1 MGRRFV
7 PAALARERRAFAAMP
22 SVRSHLG
29 IRVAGLVVVLAGI
42 ACGADGGVTPL
53 PSSTTRP
60 GGPTIGEC
68 ERAAVSPEKVAIV
81 PHGER
86 LEAVMEPIRDALKR
100 AIDHAASAYGWT
112 PADAICVHVFPGDSG
127 FVGGLKRFGGFDE
140 ATAKSYQT
148 FFGTIGRDIAS
159 GREAIFLNAAFPARM
174 PFLVTHEYFHIVQLH
189 VGGTRF
195 PTWFLEGLA
204 DWEALKLQ
212 EPPFPNW
219 LSLLMSEQRAGRAP
233 ALSSLASWDQWRQAL
248 DSGNP
253 AVPTAGYNK
262 ARAALVFLEKIA
274 GPEAPR
280 DILRGTAG
288 GDPIQ
293 FEAIFREVTGLDV
306 SEFERRLV
314 AWLIEVPSGQ

>member
-1 MGRRFV
+1 
-7 PAALARERRAFAAMP
+7 MP

-68 ERAAVSPEKVAIV
+68 ERAAISPEKVAIV

-86 LEAVMEPIRDALKR
+86 LEAVMEPIRDALKK

-174 PFLVTHEYFHIVQLH
+174 PFLVTHEYFHIVQPH
-189 VGGTRF
+189 VGGTGF

-204 DWEALKLQ
+204 DWEALKLE
-212 EPPFPNW
+212 EPPFQNW
-219 LSLLMSEQRAGRAP
+219 LSVLMSEQRAGGGRPPSARSRRGTSGARPWTPAILPFPPPATTRRGLPWCSSRRSQARKPRAISCGVP
-233 ALSSLASWDQWRQAL
+233 
-248 DSGNP
+248 P
-253 AVPTAGYNK
+253 AVTRFSSRRSFAK
-262 ARAALVFLEKIA
+262 SRVSACQSSKRAWTPSWQNRRALNEEQCASF
-274 GPEAPR
+274 P
-280 DILRGTAG
+280 
-288 GDPIQ
+288 
-293 FEAIFREVTGLDV
+293 
-306 SEFERRLV
+306 
-314 AWLIEVPSGQ
+314 

>member
-1 MGRRFV
+1 
-7 PAALARERRAFAAMP
+7 MP
-22 SVRSHLG
+22 SLRSHLG

-42 ACGADGGVTPL
+42 ACGADGGVTPP
-53 PSSTTRP
+53 PSSTTRTGDP
-60 GGPTIGEC
+60 AIVEC

-189 VGGTRF
+189 VGGTGF

-204 DWEALKLQ
+204 EREALKLQ

-262 ARAALVFLEKIA
+262 AGLPWCSSRRSQARKPRAISCGVPPAVTRFSSRRSFSKSRALTSA
-274 GPEAPR
+274 
-280 DILRGTAG
+280 
-288 GDPIQ
+288 
-293 FEAIFREVTGLDV
+293 
-306 SEFERRLV
+306 SSRR
-314 AWLIEVPSGQ
+314 AWTPSWQNRRALNEEQRASFP